1 MKGLIQVYTGDGKGK
16 TTACV
21 GAAIRA
27 AGQGMK
33 VYFVQFQKG
42 YESGE
47 LNVLRK
53 IGNINVN
60 RICSF
65 RKFYYNMDDE
75 EKSLYSKE
83 HKQAFNSVKEMVM
96 KEPLDY
102 DMLILDEIIGAVSL
116 GVIEEDTLIDF
127 LKSKP
132 LHMEILLS
140 GRNASNKIIEI
151 ADYVSEIKCIKHPF
165 EHSIAARKGIE
176 Y

>member
-1 MKGLIQVYTGDGKGK
+1 
-16 TTACV
+16 
-21 GAAIRA
+21 
-27 AGQGMK
+27 
-33 VYFVQFQKG
+33 
-42 YESGE
+42 
-47 LNVLRK
+47 
-53 IGNINVN
+53 
-60 RICSF
+60 
-65 RKFYYNMDDE
+65 
-75 EKSLYSKE
+75 
-83 HKQAFNSVKEMVM
+83 M

-165 EHSIAARKGIE
+165 EHSIVARKGIE